1 MIQELLQF
9 PEWTEELIQKELE
22 TKTITEIFN
31 SHCEQY
37 SEEFEAITIIN
48 NERVNFLI
56 DTPDGYLPIGDFWI
70 KTPRNIHEVV
80 VNNTTIKVSE
90 DHLLETSN
98 GFVPTKDL
106 NPGDEVVTKEGLQAI
121 FSNQVVSNEE
131 VYDWEVM
138 HENHR
143 YWCDG
148 ISSHNTGKTFLLL
161 NMVREAQTKGY
172 YVIYYDTEGAVDIDN
187 IQNFGVDPDKFDH
200 QPMSDL
206 AKFRTSITT
215 LCKKLMEAKE
225 KGYRT
230 PKIMVCLDS
239 LGMLATTKEIDD
251 AMSGNT
257 AADMT
262 RAKMVRSLF
271 RIITSDLTGLGI
283 PFIFTNH
290 TYASTGMFPTINLSG
305 GGGLVYSASVIL
317 ALSKAQIKEGT
328 TQTGIIVSVKTL
340 KNRFGK
346 PIPIKFHIRWDKG
359 MNRFIGMEEYID
371 WDTCGI
377 QKGNIISQKE
387 YDKLSEK
394 EKEQAKLFTFEGES
408 KFFVPKDSARN
419 FIVKH
424 LGRGVSPYELFTEE
438 VFTHDVLSLIN
449 EKKVKPR
456 FSYGIDSNSEDE
468 VEQFLIGND
477 NDE

>member
-1 MIQELLQF
+1 MSKEFSISE
-9 PEWTEELIQKELE
+9 IQKEL
-22 TKTITEIFN
+22 KKVNPFGDVISKSDFSKITEW
-31 SHCEQY
+31 
-37 SEEFEAITIIN
+37 
-48 NERVNFLI
+48 I
-56 DTPDGYLPIGDFWI
+56 DTGNFHLNAVFSGDLFGGI
-70 KTPRNIHEVV
+70 P
-80 VNNTTIKVSE
+80 NNRSICLAGES
-90 DHLLETSN
+90 
-98 GFVPTKDL
+98 G
-106 NPGDEVVTKEGLQAI
+106 
-121 FSNQVVSNEE
+121 
-131 VYDWEVM
+131 
-138 HENHR
+138 
-143 YWCDG
+143 
-148 ISSHNTGKTFLLL
+148 TGKTFLLL
-161 NMVREAQTKGY
+161 NMVREAQKMGY
-172 YVIYYDTEGAVDIDN
+172 YVIYYDTEGAVDVDN

-215 LCKKLMEAKE
+215 LTKKMMEAKE
-225 KGYRT
+225 KGYKT

-251 AMSGNT
+251 AISGNT

-262 RAKMVRSLF
+262 RAKMIRSLF
-271 RIITSDLTGLGI
+271 RIITSDMTGLGI

-328 TQTGIIVSVKTL
+328 VQTGIIVTVKTL

-346 PIPIKFHIRWDKG
+346 PIPIKFHIRWDRG
-359 MNRFIGMEEYID
+359 MNPYIGMEEYIN

-394 EKEQAKLFTFEGES
+394 DQSNAHPFEVEGET
-408 KFFVPKDSARN
+408 KYFVAKETARN

-424 LGRGVSPYELFTEE
+424 LGKGVSPYELFTPE
-438 VFTHDVLSLIN
+438 VFTRDVLSQIN
-449 EKKVKPR
+449 EKRIKPK
-456 FSYGIDSNSEDE
+456 FSYGIDANE
-468 VEQFLIGND
+468 VEEVEAFLIGNED
-477 NDE
+477 ASDE